1 MRKEINSKSK
11 RKWIMGGL
19 AAFASVALLTT
30 GFALYVVGTTKTD
43 ASGNVDVKVD
53 TAENKSIV
61 FDFSLDGADSKIDLK
76 ESNVASGKIVT
87 VEQNDTVEN
96 ALQVKYLASTIKYGT
111 SYVFNFKSIK
121 FRIETSLTAE
131 ETSNGYATVV
141 VGADGNK
148 LSGGYAR
155 ETGTYEYI
163 SAPKDIDISSYTA
176 AETGN
181 TKTINIAAST
191 LDFTWGSF
199 FDNKAP
205 STYYNEKYASENDNG
220 NLTTAAD
227 EITSELK
234 AMHDQLDGKKIKL
247 VATLSTE
254 AAA

>member
-87 VEQNDTVEN
+87 VEQNDTVAN
-96 ALQVKYLASTIKYGT
+96 ALQVKYSTATIKYGT
-111 SYVFNFKSIK
+111 SYDFKFKSIK
-121 FRIETSLTAE
+121 FRIETSLTTE
-131 ETSNGYATVV
+131 ETNNGYATVV

-148 LSGGYAR
+148 LSEGYAR

-163 SAPKDIDISSYTA
+163 SAPKDIDISSYKA
-176 AETGN
+176 VETGN
-181 TKTINIAAST
+181 TKTITIAAST

-220 NLTTAAD
+220 KLTTAAD

-254 AAA
+254 EAA

>member
-11 RKWIMGGL
+11 RKWIMVGL

-87 VEQNDTVEN
+87 VEQNDTVAN
-96 ALQVKYLASTIKYGT
+96 ALQVKYSTATIKYGT
-111 SYVFNFKSIK
+111 SYDFKFKSIK
-121 FRIETSLTAE
+121 FRIETSLTTE
-131 ETSNGYATVV
+131 ETNNGYATVV

-148 LSGGYAR
+148 LSEGYAR

-163 SAPKDIDISSYTA
+163 SAPKDIDISSYKA
-176 AETGN
+176 VETGN
-181 TKTINIAAST
+181 TKTITIAAST

-220 NLTTAAD
+220 KLTTAAD

-254 AAA
+254 EAA

>member
-30 GFALYVVGTTKTD
+30 GFALYVVGITKTD

-53 TAENKSIV
+53 TAENKSVV
-61 FDFSLDGADSKIDLK
+61 FDFNLDTADSKIDLK
-76 ESNVASGKIVT
+76 ESDVASGKIVT
-87 VEQNDTVEN
+87 VEQNDTVAN
-96 ALQVKYLASTIKYGT
+96 ALQVKYLTATIKYGT
-111 SYVFNFKSIK
+111 SYTFNFKSIK
-121 FRIETSLTAE
+121 FRIETNLTAE
-131 ETSNGYATVV
+131 ETSGGYTTVV

-148 LSGGYAR
+148 LSGDYAR
-155 ETGTYEYI
+155 ETGAYEYI
-163 SAPKDIDISSYTA
+163 SAPKDIDISGLTA
-176 AETGN
+176 VETGN
-181 TKTINIAAST
+181 TKTITIPAST

-205 STYYNEKYASENDNG
+205 STYYNEKYASESDNG
-220 NLTTAAD
+220 KLTTAAD

>member
-30 GFALYVVGTTKTD
+30 GFALYVVGTTKTE

-53 TAENKSIV
+53 TAENKSVV
-61 FDFSLDGADSKIDLK
+61 FDFSLDSADSKIDLK
-76 ESNVASGKIVT
+76 ESDVASGKIVT
-87 VEQNDTVEN
+87 VEQNDTVAN
-96 ALQVKYLASTIKYGT
+96 ALQVKYSTATIKYGT
-111 SYVFNFKSIK
+111 SYDFKFKSIK
-121 FRIETSLTAE
+121 FRIETSLTTE

-176 AETGN
+176 VETGN
-181 TKTINIAAST
+181 TKTITIAAST

-220 NLTTAAD
+220 ELTTAAD